1 MSLVVS
7 QAVDS
12 PLTRAAIFLVV
23 ALKPGGRNT
32 VLGLCADLSS
42 LLRGVGFRD
51 PSGALSCVLGFGASA
66 WDALFGT
73 PRPAGLHPFREIK
86 GQHHAPATP
95 GDLLFHMRATRLDMC
110 FELAAAIMSRLE
122 DAATVVDEVHGFKFF
137 DERDLLGFVDGTENP
152 SAQAAVQA
160 TLIGDEDPGFTG
172 GSYVIIQK
180 YLHNLKAW
188 NALPVERQE
197 TIIGRKKPS
206 DIEQRPFD
214 KASYAHNVL
223 RKICITPAAA

>member
-73 PRPAGLHPFREIK
+73 PRPAGLHPFREIG

-110 FELAAAIMSRLE
+110 FELAAATVTRLE
-122 DAATVVDEVHGFKFF
+122 DAATVVDEVHGFK
-137 DERDLLGFVDGTENP
+137 
-152 SAQAAVQA
+152 
-160 TLIGDEDPGFTG
+160 
-172 GSYVIIQK
+172 
-180 YLHNLKAW
+180 
-188 NALPVERQE
+188 
-197 TIIGRKKPS
+197 
-206 DIEQRPFD
+206 
-214 KASYAHNVL
+214 
-223 RKICITPAAA
+223 

>member
-1 MSLVVS
+1 
-7 QAVDS
+7 
-12 PLTRAAIFLVV
+12 
-23 ALKPGGRNT
+23 
-32 VLGLCADLSS
+32 
-42 LLRGVGFRD
+42 
-51 PSGALSCVLGFGASA
+51 
-66 WDALFGT
+66 
-73 PRPAGLHPFREIK
+73 
-86 GQHHAPATP
+86 
-95 GDLLFHMRATRLDMC
+95 
-110 FELAAAIMSRLE
+110 MSRLE

-172 GSYVIIQK
+172 GSYVIIHK

-214 KASYAHNVL
+214 KAAT
-223 RKICITPAAA
+223 RTTC

>member
-66 WDALFGT
+66 WDELFAT

-110 FELAAAIMSRLE
+110 LNWRPRSCRAWKTRPPWWTRCTASSSSTSAIC
-122 DAATVVDEVHGFKFF
+122 
-137 DERDLLGFVDGTENP
+137 
-152 SAQAAVQA
+152 SALSTAPR
-160 TLIGDEDPGFTG
+160 T
-172 GSYVIIQK
+172 
-180 YLHNLKAW
+180 
-188 NALPVERQE
+188 
-197 TIIGRKKPS
+197 
-206 DIEQRPFD
+206 RPP
-214 KASYAHNVL
+214 
-223 RKICITPAAA
+223 RPPCRPR

>member
-1 MSLVVS
+1 
-7 QAVDS
+7 
-12 PLTRAAIFLVV
+12 
-23 ALKPGGRNT
+23 
-32 VLGLCADLSS
+32 
-42 LLRGVGFRD
+42 
-51 PSGALSCVLGFGASA
+51 
-66 WDALFGT
+66 
-73 PRPAGLHPFREIK
+73 
-86 GQHHAPATP
+86 
-95 GDLLFHMRATRLDMC
+95 MRATRLDMC

-197 TIIGRKKPS
+197 PIIGRKKLS
-206 DIEQRPFD
+206 DIEQCPFE
-214 KASYAHNVL
+214 KASYARNVL
-223 RKICITPAAA
+223 TNIEDGGQQLQILRDNMPFGEVGKGEFGT